1 MLGAVFLIA
10 ASIVA
15 SGVSFTC
22 TPVRVWDGDGPIWCA
37 EGPKIRLSG
46 IAAREIDGSCKPGHP
61 CPRADGKAARD
72 ALIRLIGKP
81 VGRSREGHVLVS
93 AKPLRCASHGS
104 GKGERTAA
112 LCSTASGLD
121 LSCAMVRGGFALR
134 WAQYDRRR
142 EVCG

>member
-1 MLGAVFLIA
+1 MDFVLLIA

-15 SGVSFTC
+15 TGASFTC

-37 EGPKIRLSG
+37 EGPKIRLAG
-46 IAAREIDGSCKPGHP
+46 IAVRENDGSCKPSHP
-61 CPRADGKAARD
+61 CPHASGEAARD
-72 ALIRLIGKP
+72 ALVKLIGKP

-93 AKPLRCASHGS
+93 AKRLTCVSHGS

-112 LCSTASGLD
+112 RCRTVGGTD
-121 LSCAMVRGGFALR
+121 LGCALVRAGYALR

-142 EVCG
+142 ELCR